1 MTSKLVGKIVSIFE
15 TQSLSVDGR
24 AEGFDDDVEG
34 FGDDVEGS
42 NGIGLFTGK
51 R

>member
-15 TQSLSVDGR
+15 AHSIRV
-24 AEGFDDDVEG
+24 EGFDDDVEG

-42 NGIGLFTGK
+42 TDTGLFTGK